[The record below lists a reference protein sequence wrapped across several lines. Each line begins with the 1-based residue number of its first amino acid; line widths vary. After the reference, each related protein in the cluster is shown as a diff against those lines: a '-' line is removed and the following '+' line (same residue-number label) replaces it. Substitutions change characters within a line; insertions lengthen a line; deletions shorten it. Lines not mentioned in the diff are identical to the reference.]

1 MTVFKRICD
10 FFASR
15 AGHRWLLCLGLTAMT
30 GAAQAQAYVNA
41 TVGGQ
46 IAPGVYG
53 RVDIGNG
60 PAPVLM
66 YPQPVVV
73 APPPMYVPRS
83 PIYMYV
89 PPGHAKHWSKH
100 CARYA
105 ACGQPVY
112 FLKEPPRRQ
121 DHFHGYRDRHEA
133 RRHDD
138 RRDHWR
144 GGEHRRDD
152 RRRGHERGHDRGHGR
167 DHGRH

>member
-1 MTVFKRICD
+1 MMKLDLLRHLLG
-10 FFASR
+10 AR
-15 AGHRWLLCLGLTAMT
+15 RLLAAGMAAAL
-30 GAAQAQAYVNA
+30 GAAAGAAHAQAYVNA

-60 PAPVLM
+60 GPPALL
-66 YPQPVVV
+66 YPQPVVI
-73 APPPMYVPRS
+73 APPALAVPRA

-112 FLKEPPRRQ
+112 FVKERPRARG
-121 DHFHGYRDRHEA
+121 HF
-133 RRHDD
+133 
-138 RRDHWR
+138 RDHDYDR
-144 GGEHRRDD
+144 YEGRRYKDKHH
-152 RRRGHERGHDRGHGR
+152 HERGHDDNRRGRGHGR
-167 DHGRH
+167 HDR